1 MRVIMARG
9 KFHGVTAPTT
19 PTGCYNQQTISS
31 KFSTIMSSSIISLHQ
46 TSAVH
51 NKKFIPSRDME
62 EHKTSELARRYQTCH
77 QHSETMHEF
86 LGSALE
92 MGFVVFCVYTG
103 FEKLTEGCPGELHVS
118 SQACVSLR
126 KERELCRHKFASL
139 LLRSTLQRMHHTRSA
154 DSHFKN
160 HNPHVLSPNK
170 QLNYSFQHRSISDF
184 QFTTNAQLSLFSS
197 LPSSYARC
205 RLPNKEPPKTKN
217 KIARKECIISE
228 LVDGHLSGCFS
239 KWLIF
244 VLNKHIEPLNQH
256 KPKS

>member
-1 MRVIMARG
+1 
-9 KFHGVTAPTT
+9 
-19 PTGCYNQQTISS
+19 
-31 KFSTIMSSSIISLHQ
+31 MSSSIISRHQ

-51 NKKFIPSRDME
+51 KKKFIPSRDME

-86 LGSALE
+86 LHFALE
-92 MGFVVFCVYTG
+92 VGFVVFCVYTG

-160 HNPHVLSPNK
+160 HNPHILSPDK

-184 QFTTNAQLSLFSS
+184 QFTTNAQLSLFFQVCQAVTQDAGC
-197 LPSSYARC
+197 PTTT
-205 RLPNKEPPKTKN
+205 PPPPPKPK
-217 KIARKECIISE
+217 KIARKECIIGE
-228 LVDGHLSGCFS
+228 LGDGHLSGCFS
-239 KWLIF
+239 KWLALLQDHELRKIIF
-244 VLNKHIEPLNQH
+244 VLNKQIEPLNQH